1 MAKKPVKQEAK
12 RKSLRERAIDE
23 LKELVKNKPD
33 EFDSERLDEVI
44 AQINSVPDEHL
55 DAYLVLQEPFKLVCR
70 QVEFTPE
77 ELGKIKDML
86 EKNFTVLNF
95 RQCDKDDR
103 TRDDYGFNV
112 STKQCPNVAAWI
124 SKMRPMFDD
133 YKDGYFNI
141 LLCGGLFSYCNY
153 NFKTI
158 DEMVLELKNL
168 IENYR
173 G

>member
-1 MAKKPVKQEAK
+1 MTKQTVKEEAK
-12 RKSLRERAIDE
+12 GKSLRERAIDE
-23 LKELVKNKPD
+23 LKDLVKNKPD

-77 ELGKIKDML
+77 ELEKIKGML

-95 RQCDKDDR
+95 TQCEKDDR
-103 TRDDYGFNV
+103 TRDDYGLNV
-112 STKQCPNVAAWI
+112 STKQFPHVSAWI
-124 SKMRPMFDD
+124 SKMRPMFAD
-133 YKDGYFNI
+133 YEDGYFNI

-158 DEMVLELKNL
+158 DEMVLELKNM
-168 IENYR
+168 IENYK